1 MFSMLLSLLLYC
13 PLSIL
18 PIHNMLVRKREREEG
33 GKSGKKSGRK
43 GGGWEG
49 GKKKKK
55 EKEKQEK
62 KEPLLVIMVG
72 PSNSRDVETWGK

>member
-49 GKKKKK
+49 GRK
-55 EKEKQEK
+55 EK
-62 KEPLLVIMVG
+62 KE
-72 PSNSRDVETWGK
+72 RKGKTIKERTTAGYYGRALQF